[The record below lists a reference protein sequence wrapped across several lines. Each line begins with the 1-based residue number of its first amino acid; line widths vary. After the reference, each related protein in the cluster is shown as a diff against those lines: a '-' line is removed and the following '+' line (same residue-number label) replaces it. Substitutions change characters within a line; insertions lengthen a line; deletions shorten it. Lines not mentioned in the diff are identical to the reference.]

1 MANSRIFAI
10 LVFFR
15 RHAWR
20 FAIALG
26 LFAFI
31 VWLVLSI
38 PRFMTFGS
46 KINQI
51 NDKKQNSSS
60 SSSLS
65 ETKNFQDSEKNSVAY
80 PVVLIAYRDGVY
92 TDLGF
97 FSEGSKVGDFR
108 LAFYRYSSASLTW
121 EYYNNDVLVSSY
133 SSNWLGV
140 VPKDSSK

>member
-26 LFAFI
+26 LFALI

-46 KINQI
+46 KINKV

-60 SSSLS
+60 PSLS
-65 ETKNFQDSEKNSVAY
+65 ETKNFQDSEKNTVAY

-97 FSEGSKVGDFR
+97 FSEGLRLGDFR
-108 LAFYRYSSASLTW
+108 LASYHYTSASLIW
-121 EYYNNDVLVSSY
+121 EYYNGDVLVSSY
-133 SSNWLGV
+133 SANWLGV
-140 VPKDSSK
+140 VPKDSAK